1 MKKGE
6 IADFRLSPE
15 YGYGSRGAPPKIPE
29 NSNLNFEIELINYK
43 VTQKPKWELDLPE
56 KISFAQK
63 YKDEGV
69 ALFKEKKFKEA
80 SEKFEEGYSYLENL
94 GNVEITN
101 DIHEKRSALLLN
113 LANCYNN
120 LKEYEKTV
128 QKCDLA
134 VKIKENPKAFY
145 YRGVLFSLPLVS

>member
-1 MKKGE
+1 MRKGE
-6 IADFRLSPE
+6 TADFKFTPD
-15 YGYGSRGAPPKIPE
+15 YGYGSRGAPPKIPA
-29 NSNLNFEIELINYK
+29 NSNLNFDIELINFK
-43 VTQKPKWELDLPE
+43 ETQKPKWELDLPE

-69 ALFKEKKFKEA
+69 ALFKEKKFTEA

-101 DIHEKRSALLLN
+101 EITEKRSALLLN

-120 LKEYEKTV
+120 LKEYSKTI

-134 VKIKENPKAFY
+134 VKIKENPKCYY
-145 YRGVLFSLPLVS
+145 YRGVL